1 MNHQKATQAAQP
13 EFRQEALKLAERIGV
28 AATVREL
35 NLYESQLYNWRS
47 KQQNQLSSSDREQ
60 AMPAEIAHL
69 KRPLAEGDEELAI
82 LQKAATYFAKRLK

>member
-1 MNHQKATQAAQP
+1 MHWGAA
-13 EFRQEALKLAERIGV
+13 
-28 AATVREL
+28 AAREL

-82 LQKAATYFAKRLK
+82 LQKAAAYFARRLK

>member
-1 MNHQKATQAAQP
+1 
-13 EFRQEALKLAERIGV
+13 
-28 AATVREL
+28 
-35 NLYESQLYNWRS
+35 RS

-82 LQKAATYFAKRLK
+82 LQKAAAYFAKRLK